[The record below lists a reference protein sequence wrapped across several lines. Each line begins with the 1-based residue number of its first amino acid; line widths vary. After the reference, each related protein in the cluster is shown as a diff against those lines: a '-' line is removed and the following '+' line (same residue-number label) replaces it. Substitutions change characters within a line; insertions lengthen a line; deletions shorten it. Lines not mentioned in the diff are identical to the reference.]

1 MSETETP
8 TTPEEHET
16 HHEFS
21 VTVNDKP
28 VTLKDHHQTGL
39 SIKEA
44 SIDQGVPIQAD
55 FELSEVL
62 HDGKQKPIGND
73 KKVDVK
79 EGDKF
84 WAIPGDDNS

>member
-1 MSETETP
+1 MTYAETTAPAEQ
-8 TTPEEHET
+8 HR
-16 HHEFS
+16 HHELTI
-21 VTVNDKP
+21 TVNDEP

-44 SIDQGVPIQAD
+44 AAAQGVPIQAD
-55 FELSEVL
+55 FDLSEVL

-73 KKVDVK
+73 RRVEVK
-79 EGDKF
+79 EGDQF